1 MISTNGLMTKIRQFR
16 FIMGFMLLLAVSGCQ
31 TDGVQRPDHL
41 VFRYNESGNISSL
54 DPAFARN
61 PQNIWP
67 TNQLFNGLVQL
78 DDSLNI
84 RPDIARDWSYNDSTS
99 QVFTLTA
106 VFAAICWKVFSVN
119 PLAAVSGGI
128 VLMLGTM
135 AILITKGTELWVV
148 PLAAQDLAA
157 GSSGQEP
164 GITLLSINSQSYPY
178 SLTTYFDYLGLWLWS
193 LFGLLVARPLFRFST
208 SAKVA
213 AISLGLF
220 GIIYPVF
227 YGFVVTGAIPQ
238 EEIINYSTFMLLAW
252 VGAFAI
258 GIYCR
263 GESKN
268 DASMT

>member
-1 MISTNGLMTKIRQFR
+1 MSTTARLDSQINKATYLSAIVLFVFT
-16 FIMGFMLLLAVSGCQ
+16 AVSMF
-31 TDGVQRPDHL
+31 GVYDAPAGSTAAEKVAWL
-41 VFRYNESGNISSL
+41 NENNS
-54 DPAFARN
+54 AFVLSWVT
-61 PQNIWP
+61 QI
-67 TNQLFNGLVQL
+67 V
-78 DDSLNI
+78 
-84 RPDIARDWSYNDSTS
+84 

-106 VFAAICWKVFSVN
+106 VFGATCWKVFSVN

-135 AILITKGTELWVV
+135 AILITKGTELWIV

-164 GITLLSINSQSYPY
+164 GLTLLSINSQSYPY

-227 YGFVVTGAIPQ
+227 YGFLVTGVIPLDD
-238 EEIINYSTFMLLAW
+238 ITNYSTFMLLAW
-252 VGAFAI
+252 VAAFAM
-258 GIYCR
+258 GIYCH
-263 GESKN
+263 GESRKHTS
-268 DASMT
+268 AV

>member
-1 MISTNGLMTKIRQFR
+1 MSTSARLDSQINKATYLSAIILFVFT
-16 FIMGFMLLLAVSGCQ
+16 AVSMF
-31 TDGVQRPDHL
+31 GVYDAPAGSSAAEKVAWL
-41 VFRYNESGNISSL
+41 NENNG
-54 DPAFARN
+54 AFVLSWVT
-61 PQNIWP
+61 QI
-67 TNQLFNGLVQL
+67 V
-78 DDSLNI
+78 
-84 RPDIARDWSYNDSTS
+84 
-99 QVFTLTA
+99 QVFTLAA
-106 VFAAICWKVFSVN
+106 VFAATCWKVFSVN
-119 PLAAVSGGI
+119 PLAAVSAAL

-164 GITLLSINSQSYPY
+164 GHTLLSINSQSYPY

-220 GIIYPVF
+220 GIIYPIF
-227 YGFVVTGAIPQ
+227 YGFLVTGVIPL
-238 EEIINYSTFMLLAW
+238 EEITNYSTFMLLAW
-252 VGAFAI
+252 VGAFAM

-263 GESKN
+263 GESRKLTS
-268 DASMT
+268 AV

>member
-1 MISTNGLMTKIRQFR
+1 MSTTARLDSQINKTAYLSAIILFVFT
-16 FIMGFMLLLAVSGCQ
+16 AVSMF
-31 TDGVQRPDHL
+31 GVYDAPAGSTAAEKVAWL
-41 VFRYNESGNISSL
+41 NENNGAFVFSWVTQI
-54 DPAFARN
+54 
-61 PQNIWP
+61 
-67 TNQLFNGLVQL
+67 V
-78 DDSLNI
+78 
-84 RPDIARDWSYNDSTS
+84 
-99 QVFTLTA
+99 QVFTLAA
-106 VFAAICWKVFSVN
+106 VFAATCWKVFSVN

-164 GITLLSINSQSYPY
+164 GHTLLSINSQSYPY

-193 LFGLLVARPLFRFST
+193 LFGLLVARPLFRLST

-220 GIIYPVF
+220 GIIYPIF
-227 YGFVVTGAIPQ
+227 YGFLVTGVIPL
-238 EEIINYSTFMLLAW
+238 EEITNYSTFMLLAW
-252 VGAFAI
+252 VGAFAM

-263 GESKN
+263 GESRKG
-268 DASMT
+268 

>member
-1 MISTNGLMTKIRQFR
+1 MSTTARLDSQINKAAYLSAIVLFVFT
-16 FIMGFMLLLAVSGCQ
+16 AVSMF
-31 TDGVQRPDHL
+31 GVYDAPAGSTAAEKVAWL
-41 VFRYNESGNISSL
+41 NENNG
-54 DPAFARN
+54 AFVLSWVT
-61 PQNIWP
+61 QI
-67 TNQLFNGLVQL
+67 V
-78 DDSLNI
+78 
-84 RPDIARDWSYNDSTS
+84 

-164 GITLLSINSQSYPY
+164 GLTLLSINSQSYPY
-178 SLTTYFDYLGLWLWS
+178 SLTTYFDYLGIWLWS

-227 YGFVVTGAIPQ
+227 YGLLVSGVIPQ
-238 EEIINYSTFMLLAW
+238 EEITSYSSFMVLAW
-252 VGAFAI
+252 IGAFAM
-258 GIYCR
+258 GFYCR
-263 GESKN
+263 GDSRKHTS
-268 DASMT
+268 AV

>member
-1 MISTNGLMTKIRQFR
+1 
-16 FIMGFMLLLAVSGCQ
+16 MGTTARLDSQINKAAYLSAIVLFVFTAVSMF
-31 TDGVQRPDHL
+31 GVYDAPAGSTAAEKVAWL
-41 VFRYNESGNISSL
+41 NENNG
-54 DPAFARN
+54 AFVLSWVT
-61 PQNIWP
+61 QI
-67 TNQLFNGLVQL
+67 V
-78 DDSLNI
+78 
-84 RPDIARDWSYNDSTS
+84 

-164 GITLLSINSQSYPY
+164 GHTLLSINSQSYPY

-193 LFGLLVARPLFRFST
+193 LFGLLVARPLFRLST

-213 AISLGLF
+213 AVSLGLF
-220 GIIYPVF
+220 GIVYPIF
-227 YGFVVTGAIPQ
+227 YGFLVTGVLPLS
-238 EEIINYSTFMLLAW
+238 EITNYSTFMLLAW
-252 VGAFAI
+252 VAAFAM

-263 GESKN
+263 GESRN
-268 DASMT
+268 GASMT

>member
-1 MISTNGLMTKIRQFR
+1 MTTTARLDNQINKAAYLSAIVLFV
-16 FIMGFMLLLAVSGCQ
+16 FTAVSMF
-31 TDGVQRPDHL
+31 GVYDAPAGSTAAEKVAWL
-41 VFRYNESGNISSL
+41 NENNG
-54 DPAFARN
+54 AFVLSWVT
-61 PQNIWP
+61 QI
-67 TNQLFNGLVQL
+67 
-78 DDSLNI
+78 I
-84 RPDIARDWSYNDSTS
+84 

-164 GITLLSINSQSYPY
+164 GHTLLSINSQSYPY
-178 SLTTYFDYLGLWLWS
+178 SLTTYFDYLGIWLWS

-213 AISLGLF
+213 AVSLGLL

-227 YGFVVTGAIPQ
+227 YGFLVTGVIPL
-238 EEIINYSTFMLLAW
+238 EEITNYSTFMLLQW
-252 VGAFAI
+252 VGAFAM
-258 GIYCR
+258 GVYFHK
-263 GESKN
+263 ESKN
-268 DASMT
+268 DASTT